1 MNFIAILVAAL
12 VPTLVGFVWYSN
24 KVFGKQWQAAAG
36 LTEEDLKKGSF
47 IKILVFSFILSFLLA
62 FMLPYTVI
70 HQLHMQSVLMNE
82 PGYGV
87 DNSPIDVYLKDF
99 MANYGNNFRTFKH
112 GAFHGFFTG
121 IFIALPILGLNA
133 IFERKSFKYIA
144 IHTGYWCITLM
155 IMGGIICAW
164 K

>member
-24 KVFGKQWQAAAG
+24 KVFGKQWQALTG
-36 LTEEDLKKGSF
+36 LSDEDLKKGSF

-62 FMLPYTVI
+62 AMVPYLVI
-70 HQLHMQSVLMNE
+70 HQLHLNSILINE
-82 PGYGV
+82 PGFGI
-87 DNSPIDVYLKDF
+87 DNSQIDSYIKEF

-112 GAFHGFFTG
+112 GAFHGFFSG
-121 IFIALPILGLNA
+121 LFLALPILGLNA